1 MKTQF
6 SFFAHIV
13 FAWFVVFMGLHI
25 FCNITNIGDPWWIV
39 DFAFWVALVLLIIAG
54 ARHWHQVQLL
64 FDDLDAG
71 KLKNRHQRQIEI
83 PFDSATAL
91 NMLEASIRE
100 LHGIAD
106 IKISQEGT
114 RYTAKLNP
122 IDPENEDISLW
133 KKLYLKAGVVKY
145 NLVIATAVYAED
157 TVSIT
162 LQCEPDSAAWM
173 DWLFLDE
180 GSNLQN
186 AEAVTRSISRRIAA
200 IRRGEQATTHET
212 VTEKELAVAK
222 LSLLHAQVEPHFLY
236 NTLGSAKYL
245 ISSDPERAEAMLD
258 SLILYL
264 RHSLPRSEDEA
275 SSLGQE
281 VERTKAYL
289 DILKI
294 RMGERLQVQIDI
306 PEAYNAM
313 PFPTMMLQTLVENSI
328 NHGLEPKTGGGTIWI
343 SARPNQADAN
353 TVTITVADDG
363 IGFGTATSGTGIG
376 LNNVRERLKLAYAGS
391 ASFSIIANFP
401 EGVAA
406 SISVPTSGPTKSAS

>member
-1 MKTQF
+1 MKNQF
-6 SFFAHIV
+6 SFFAHII
-13 FAWFVVFMGLHI
+13 FAWLIAFIALNI
-25 FCNITNIGDPWWIV
+25 FSNILGMGDPAWIFR
-39 DFAFWVALVLLIIAG
+39 FAFWAALILLLIAG
-54 ARHWHQVQLL
+54 ARHWHQVNLI
-64 FDDLDAG
+64 FDDVDAS

-83 PFDSATAL
+83 PFDTQTSL
-91 NMLEASIRE
+91 SLLEASIRE
-100 LHGIAD
+100 LEGIAD
-106 IKISQEGT
+106 FKYSQEGA
-114 RYTAKLNP
+114 RLTAKLNP
-122 IDPENEDISLW
+122 INSENDDISIW
-133 KKLYLKAGVVKY
+133 KKFYLKMSIVKY
-145 NLVIATAVYAED
+145 NLVIATTASSND
-157 TVSIT
+157 TVSVT

-186 AEAVTRSISRRIAA
+186 AETITRAISRRIAA
-200 IRRGEQATTHET
+200 IRRGEQETTHET

-245 ISSDPERAEAMLD
+245 ISSDPVRAEAMLD

-294 RMGERLQVQIDI
+294 RMGERLQVQINI
-306 PEAYNAM
+306 PETYNSI

-328 NHGLEPKTGGGTIWI
+328 NHGLEPKSGGGTIWI
-343 SARPNQADAN
+343 GARSDNADLN
-353 TVTITVADDG
+353 KVIVTVADDG
-363 IGFGTATSGTGIG
+363 VGFGTATSGTGIG
-376 LNNVRERLKLAYAGS
+376 LNNVRERLKLAYAGA
-391 ASFSIIANFP
+391 ASFSIVTNFP

-406 SISVPTSGPTKSAS
+406 SISVPTTGPQKSST